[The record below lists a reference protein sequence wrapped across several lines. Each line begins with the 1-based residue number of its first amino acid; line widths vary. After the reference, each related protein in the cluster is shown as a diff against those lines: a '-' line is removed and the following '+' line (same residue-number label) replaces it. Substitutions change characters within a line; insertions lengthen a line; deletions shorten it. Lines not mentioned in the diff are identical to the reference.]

1 MRDEE
6 FKLSH
11 RVKKEIALEDP
22 SRLLQSAGSH
32 GRATSTMKLL
42 LIAHAVTAIAAVSI
56 SNSELKIDLDPSA
69 GIQRITELT
78 GAAPLIVKAAND
90 GWAITI
96 VPKSTAMYSNSTKL
110 VLSST
115 SSNCTAAGAAVPSD
129 SSSPSSSKNVTLH
142 WTCKGP
148 AMPGGS
154 SGFPLS
160 YRVEVSYA
168 LRDDSVKFV
177 EKVLRVASSRPES
190 VAEGSFV
197 VDTVTPY
204 DGITLELGGGEF

>member
-1 MRDEE
+1 MVSR
-6 FKLSH
+6 SH
-11 RVKKEIALEDP
+11 VR
-22 SRLLQSAGSH
+22 G
-32 GRATSTMKLL
+32 TMKLL

-96 VPKSTAMYSNSTKL
+96 VPKSTAMNSNSTKL
-110 VLSST
+110 VLAST
-115 SSNCTAAGAAVPSD
+115 SPNCTAAGAVVPSD
-129 SSSPSSSKNVTLH
+129 SSSLSSSKNVTLH

-148 AMPGGS
+148 ATPGGS

-204 DGITLELGGGEF
+204 DGIKLELGGGEFFIMFFRLIV